1 MRFTLRTTA
10 FTLAITGAIAA
21 GAYGTASFIV
31 SEDVPDAAEE
41 FFAAWSGGD
50 LDKASKLTTDPHAA
64 LLALKAYK
72 NHVPTTSVDFA
83 AHDVQGRH
91 VPFTVTAHVSAQD
104 AAGSW
109 AYESQL
115 DVRDEP
121 REGERVVW
129 KPSVIHPELAGRTG
143 YTLKAVAT
151 APETAV
157 LSREGTALDK
167 QDHPGLSQ
175 VIDQL
180 KKRLAAQAGAPALS
194 IRLTPQFS
202 DGESTTVA
210 HVVEGKPGTIRTT
223 IDPALQQVAEAAVAE
238 HPGASVVAVQPST
251 GEVLTVATSANGELN
266 PALEGVEAPGSVF
279 EIVTA
284 AALLEQGA
292 VSPTTATP
300 CPDQA
305 TVAGTAFTNPEL
317 KNGGAGGTFAD
328 AFAASCDTAF
338 VRLADELAPGA
349 LAKEAKEVFGLGLNW
364 QAGITTS
371 DGAVPRLTGADRA
384 AAAVGRGEVR
394 LNVLN
399 LASITATVR
408 SGAFKQPRLVAAD
421 MAGVD
426 PAQAGRPLSGTV
438 ARQLR
443 ALMNHNAS
451 RGTGAPAMSGSD
463 GAFGSMAGLAE
474 RGTGH
479 AAQGWFTA
487 FDGDI
492 AVASAVSA
500 RGEGVAYAGA
510 VSRAVLDAGN

>member
-10 FTLAITGAIAA
+10 FTLAVTCAIAA
-21 GAYGTASFIV
+21 GAYGTASFV
-31 SEDVPDAAEE
+31 LSENVPDVAEE

-50 LDKASKLTTDPHAA
+50 LDRASTLTTDPHAA

-72 NHVPTTSVDFA
+72 NHVPTTGVDFA

-91 VPFTVTAHVSAQD
+91 VPFTVTAHISTQE

-121 REGERVVW
+121 RKGERVVW
-129 KPSVIHPELAGRTG
+129 KPSVIHPELAGRSG
-143 YTLKAVAT
+143 YTLKAVTT
-151 APETAV
+151 APESAV
-157 LSREGTALDK
+157 LSRGGTALNE
-167 QDHPGLSQ
+167 QDQPGLSQ
-175 VIDQL
+175 IIDQL
-180 KKRLAAQAGAPALS
+180 KERYAAQAGAPGLS
-194 IRLTPQFS
+194 VRLTPQFS

-223 IDPALQQVAEAAVAE
+223 VDPALQQAAEAAVAE

-251 GEVLTVATSANGELN
+251 GEVLAVATSAKGELN

-292 VSPTTATP
+292 VSPTTATA
-300 CPDQA
+300 CPSQA
-305 TVAGTAFTNPEL
+305 TVAGAGFTNPTL
-317 KNGGAGGTFAD
+317 KNAGTGGTFSD
-328 AFAASCDTAF
+328 VFASSCDTAF
-338 VRLADELAPGA
+338 AQLAGELAPGA
-349 LAKEAKEVFGLGLNW
+349 LAKEAKDVFGLGLNW
-364 QAGITTS
+364 QTGITTS
-371 DGAVPRLTGADRA
+371 DGSVPRLRGADRA

-399 LASITATVR
+399 LASITATVK

-421 MAGVD
+421 MEGAVQ
-426 PAQAGRPLSGTV
+426 AQAERPLSGAV

-443 ALMNHNAS
+443 TLMNHNAS

-474 RGTGH
+474 RGTGQ

-492 AVASAVSA
+492 AVASAASA